1 MESAARRPEPVFGPG
16 GPVAPLPLDAGQLGQ
31 RRFRDAMGLFPTG
44 VTLLTTRAPD
54 GVDHG
59 MTANS
64 VTSVSL
70 DPLLLLVC
78 VEHASRL
85 HGALL
90 ASGLWAVSVLPAD
103 AEALSRRLA
112 RRGHSTAEALATVP
126 HRRGARTG
134 ALVLDGALSTIE
146 CGTWATHPGGDHTVV
161 IGEVLSITTPRP
173 DLPPLAWHR
182 GRYTGLAP
190 TTPRADLG

>member
-1 MESAARRPEPVFGPG
+1 MESAARRIEPAFERAAPVTSLPIEA
-16 GPVAPLPLDAGQLGQ
+16 GPVGE
-31 RRFRDAMGLFPTG
+31 RRYRDAIGLFPTG

-54 GVDHG
+54 GMDHG

-90 ASGLWAVSVLPAD
+90 ASGRWGISVLPAD
-103 AEALSRRLA
+103 AEPLSRRLA
-112 RRGHSTAEALATVP
+112 RRGHSTADALAAVP
-126 HRRGARTG
+126 HHRGPLTG
-134 ALVLDGALSTIE
+134 ALLLDGALSTLE
-146 CGTWATHPGGDHTVV
+146 CRTWATHPGGDHTVV
-161 IGEVLSITTPRP
+161 IGEVLAVTTPRL
-173 DLPPLAWHR
+173 DLPPLVWHR
-182 GRYTGLAP
+182 GRYTGLA
-190 TTPRADLG
+190 GH

>member
-1 MESAARRPEPVFGPG
+1 MPAAVSRPIEG
-16 GPVAPLPLDAGQLGQ
+16 GPVSQ

-44 VTLLTTRAPD
+44 VTLLTTRSPEA
-54 GVDHG
+54 VDHG

-70 DPLLLLVC
+70 EPLLVLVC

-90 ASGLWAVSVLPAD
+90 ASGLWAISVLPAD
-103 AEALSRRLA
+103 AEPLSRRLA
-112 RRGHSTAEALATVP
+112 RRGHSMSEALAAVAHHRGRHSGALLLDSALATV
-126 HRRGARTG
+126 
-134 ALVLDGALSTIE
+134 E
-146 CGTWATHPGGDHTVV
+146 CRTWAVHPGGDHSVV
-161 IGEVLSITTPRP
+161 IGEVLAIATPRP

-182 GRYTGLAP
+182 GRYTTVDG
-190 TTPRADLG
+190 D

>member
-1 MESAARRPEPVFGPG
+1 MESAARQAEPAFGPAA
-16 GPVAPLPLDAGQLGQ
+16 PVTPLPIEPGQLGQ

-85 HGALL
+85 HGALR
-90 ASGLWAVSVLPAD
+90 ASGLWAISVLSED
-103 AEALSRRLA
+103 AEPLSRRLA
-112 RRGHSTAEALATVP
+112 RRGHSTADVLASVP
-126 HRRGARTG
+126 HHRGPETG
-134 ALVLDGALSTIE
+134 ALLLDDALSTVE
-146 CGTWATHPGGDHTVV
+146 CRTWATHPGGDHTVV
-161 IGEVLSITTPRP
+161 IGEVISLAIPRP
-173 DLPPLAWHR
+173 DLPPLTWHR
-182 GRYTGLAP
+182 GRYTGLAG
-190 TTPRADLG
+190 RD

>member
-1 MESAARRPEPVFGPG
+1 MESAARRTEPAFGPT
-16 GPVAPLPLDAGQLGQ
+16 GPVPPLPTEAGQVGQ
-31 RRFRDAMGLFPTG
+31 RRFRDAMSLFPTG

-90 ASGLWAVSVLPAD
+90 ASGLWGISVLGAD
-103 AEALSRRLA
+103 AEPLSRRLA

-126 HRRGARTG
+126 HHRGPYTD
-134 ALVLDGALSTIE
+134 ALLLDGALSTLE
-146 CGTWATHPGGDHTVV
+146 CRTWATHPGGDHTVV
-161 IGEVLSITTPRP
+161 IGEVLAVATPRP
-173 DLPPLAWHR
+173 DLPPLIWHR
-182 GRYTGLAP
+182 GRYPRLPG
-190 TTPRADLG
+190 PRADLG

>member
-1 MESAARRPEPVFGPG
+1 MESAARRPEPACGAVSS
-16 GPVAPLPLDAGQLGQ
+16 VSSLPAEPDQVRQ
-31 RRFRDAMGLFPTG
+31 RRYRDTMGLFPTG
-44 VTLLTTRAPD
+44 VTLLTTRSPD
-54 GVDHG
+54 GDDHG

-90 ASGLWAVSVLPAD
+90 ASGLWAISVLPVH
-103 AEALSRRLA
+103 AEPLSRRLA
-112 RRGHSTAEALATVP
+112 RRGHSTTEAMATMP
-126 HRRGARTG
+126 HHRGPETG
-134 ALVLDGALSTIE
+134 ALLLDEALSTIE
-146 CGTWATHPGGDHTVV
+146 CRTWAVHPGGDHTVV
-161 IGEVLSITTPRP
+161 IGEVLALASPRP

-182 GRYTGLAP
+182 GRYTGLAG
-190 TTPRADLG
+190 D

>member
-1 MESAARRPEPVFGPG
+1 VESARRTEPAFEPAARPVPIE
-16 GPVAPLPLDAGQLGQ
+16 AGEVSQ
-31 RRFRDAMGLFPTG
+31 RRYRDAMGLFPTG
-44 VTLLTTRAPD
+44 VALLTTRAPD
-54 GVDHG
+54 GVDHA

-70 DPLLLLVC
+70 DPILLLVC

-90 ASGLWAVSVLPAD
+90 ASGLWGISVLAAD
-103 AEALSRRLA
+103 AEPLSRRLA

-126 HRRGARTG
+126 HHRGALTG
-134 ALVLDGALSTIE
+134 AVLLDGALSTVE
-146 CGTWATHPGGDHTVV
+146 CRTWAAHPGGDHTVV
-161 IGEVLSITTPRP
+161 IGAVLAVATPRP
-173 DLPPLAWHR
+173 DLPPLTWHR

-190 TTPRADLG
+190 TPRADLG

>member
-1 MESAARRPEPVFGPG
+1 MESAARQPEPVLGPVRPVTPLAAEG
-16 GPVAPLPLDAGQLGQ
+16 GPVGQ
-31 RRFRDAMGLFPTG
+31 RRFRDAMGLVVTG

-70 DPLLLLVC
+70 DPLLVLVC
-78 VEHASRL
+78 VEHASRV

-90 ASGLWAVSVLPAD
+90 ASGLWGISVLPAD
-103 AEALSRRLA
+103 VEPLSRRLA

-126 HRRGARTG
+126 HHRGARTG
-134 ALVLDGALSTIE
+134 VLLLDGALATVE
-146 CGTWATHPGGDHTVV
+146 CRTWAAHPGGDHTVV
-161 IGEVLSITTPRP
+161 IGEVLAVATPRP

-182 GRYTGLAP
+182 GRYTGLAH
-190 TTPRADLG
+190 PRADLG

>member
-1 MESAARRPEPVFGPG
+1 MESAAWQTDPASGP
-16 GPVAPLPLDAGQLGQ
+16 APLPAGPSQLGQ

-44 VTLLTTRAPD
+44 VTLLTTRGPD
-54 GVDHG
+54 GVDYG

-90 ASGLWAVSVLPAD
+90 ASGLWAVSVLGTD
-103 AEALSRRLA
+103 AEPLSRRLA
-112 RRGHSTAEALATVP
+112 RRGHSTAEALAPVP
-126 HRRGARTG
+126 HHRGPETG
-134 ALVLDGALSTIE
+134 ALLLDGALSTVE
-146 CGTWATHPGGDHTVV
+146 CRTWASHPGGDHTVV
-161 IGEVLSITTPRP
+161 IGEVLALTMPRP
-173 DLPPLAWHR
+173 DQPPLAWHR
-182 GRYTGLAP
+182 GRYTRLAGP
-190 TTPRADLG
+190 DGR

>member
-1 MESAARRPEPVFGPG
+1 MESAARRTEPAFDPT
-16 GPVAPLPLDAGQLGQ
+16 GPVARRRTGAGQVGQ
-31 RRFRDAMGLFPTG
+31 RRFRDAMSLFPTG

-90 ASGLWAVSVLPAD
+90 ASGLWGISVLSAD
-103 AEALSRRLA
+103 AEPLSRRLA
-112 RRGHSTAEALATVP
+112 RRGHNTADALATVP
-126 HRRGARTG
+126 HHRGRYTD
-134 ALVLDGALSTIE
+134 ALLLDGALSTVE
-146 CGTWATHPGGDHTVV
+146 CRTWATHPGGDHTVV
-161 IGEVLSITTPRP
+161 IGEVLALATPRP
-173 DLPPLAWHR
+173 DLPPLIWHR
-182 GRYTGLAP
+182 GRYPRLTA
-190 TTPRADLG
+190 PRADLD

>member
-1 MESAARRPEPVFGPG
+1 MESAARRTEPAFGPT
-16 GPVAPLPLDAGQLGQ
+16 GPVPPLPTEAGQVGQ
-31 RRFRDAMGLFPTG
+31 RRFRDAMSLFPTG

-90 ASGLWAVSVLPAD
+90 ASGLWGISVLSAD
-103 AEALSRRLA
+103 AEPLSRRLA

-126 HRRGARTG
+126 HHRGPFTG
-134 ALVLDGALSTIE
+134 ALLLDGALSTVE
-146 CGTWATHPGGDHTVV
+146 CRTWATHPGGDHTVV
-161 IGEVLSITTPRP
+161 IGEVLALATPRP
-173 DLPPLAWHR
+173 DLPPLIWHR
-182 GRYTGLAP
+182 GRYPRLPG
-190 TTPRADLG
+190 PRADLG